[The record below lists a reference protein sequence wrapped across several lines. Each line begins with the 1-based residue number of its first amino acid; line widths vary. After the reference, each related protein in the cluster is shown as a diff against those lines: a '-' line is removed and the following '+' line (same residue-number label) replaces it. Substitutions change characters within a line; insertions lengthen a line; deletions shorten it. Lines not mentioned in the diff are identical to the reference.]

1 VPLAIATGVVAVA
14 LVGVLAWAFLSGQV
28 GEVAGGGD
36 AEPASVE
43 KLAFLPEA
51 DDGGE
56 LPEVSTPAP
65 RQAAPS
71 AAGTNRASTPAAPTD
86 PLPAL
91 DASDALVRSAVAG
104 LSSRPELVVWLA
116 NDDLIRRFV
125 AAVDNVAEGR
135 SPRTH
140 IVFLEP
146 DGDFLVVGEGP
157 TLRVD
162 PSAERRYDTLATVV
176 SSLDVDGTVRAYNRL
191 EPLFESA
198 YRDLGHPE
206 GGFGVRLTEAIAQLL
221 ATPVVS
227 GAPGLTRHVF
237 SYRYGDPE
245 LEELSD
251 AQKHL
256 LRMGPRNVKR
266 VQAKLREFA
275 GAVGIASDALPRPKR
290 YVALPAGG

>member
-36 AEPASVE
+36 SEREPVE

-51 DDGGE
+51 REEPGAE
-56 LPEVSTPAP
+56 ATTPPPPPA
-65 RQAAPS
+65 REQ
-71 AAGTNRASTPAAPTD
+71 RASTP
-86 PLPAL
+86 PLPEGPLPPL
-91 DASDALVRSAVAG
+91 DASDAFVRQAVSS

-140 IVFLEP
+140 VAFLEP
-146 DGDFLVVGEGP
+146 DGDFLVLGEGP
-157 TLRVD
+157 TLHGD
-162 PSAERRYDTLATVV
+162 PSAERRYDTLVTVV
-176 SSLDVDGTVRAYNRL
+176 SSLDVEGSVRAYHRL

-206 GGFGVRLTEAIAQLL
+206 GGFSTRLTQAISELL
-221 ATPVVS
+221 AAPVVS
-227 GAPGLTRHVF
+227 GAPGLTPHVL
-237 SYRYGDPE
+237 SYRYTDPE
-245 LEELSD
+245 LEELSG

-256 LRMGPRNVKR
+256 LRMGPRNTKL
-266 VQAKLREFA
+266 VQAKLRELA
-275 GAVGIASDALPRPKR
+275 RSLGIASDALPRPKR